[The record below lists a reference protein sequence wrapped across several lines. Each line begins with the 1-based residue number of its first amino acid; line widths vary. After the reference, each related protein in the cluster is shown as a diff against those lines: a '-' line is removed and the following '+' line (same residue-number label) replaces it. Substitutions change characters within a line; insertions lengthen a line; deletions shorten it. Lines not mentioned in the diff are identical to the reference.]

1 MIKTTAIE
9 NRISRYF
16 HISIK
21 PDPLIITS
29 LMARINHF
37 AGKMSAN
44 HWNINGILF
53 SGNRNPDSSTVGR
66 KSPIIVII
74 MASSCEVLTEE
85 INIPKEA
92 DVNMKIMQRNNR
104 NGMLPLIGILNTKT
118 LMTNMII
125 VLKKEIII

>member
-16 HISIK
+16 QISIK
-21 PDPLIITS
+21 PEPLIITS
-29 LMARINHF
+29 LMARMNHL

-44 HWNINGILF
+44 HWKIKGILF

-85 INIPKEA
+85 INIPNDAE
-92 DVNMKIMQRNNR
+92 VIMKIIQSNNR

-125 VLKKEIII
+125 VLRKEIII